1 MSKVMLCAL
10 SKRAKGLQHLLQV
23 ILCMV
28 YTANAVHC
36 CNHCSWCV
44 DDCVQVSS
52 FVGTT
57 AFDIEMDLQT
67 SVLNTDEAA

>member
-1 MSKVMLCAL
+1 MTLYAL
-10 SKRAKGLQHLLQV
+10 TKPARELQHLLQV

-28 YTANAVHC
+28 YAANAVHC
-36 CNHCSWCV
+36 CSHCSWCV
-44 DDCVQVSS
+44 DDCVQVSA
-52 FVGTT
+52 FVATT